1 MISLFQVEQVD
12 KEISEACDRL
22 WASNERIRHVGF
34 YDGLG
39 RILFDSIR
47 PRRIALEGTEEMHI
61 LNGTIASMIN
71 LWNPSQDLIGKT
83 LSIIMIKEKLIA
95 LIVPQKEGKYFLIV
109 LEAGTP
115 LESVEEEREKI
126 LEMNSR

>member
-12 KEISEACDRL
+12 QEIREASDRL
-22 WASNERIRHVGF
+22 RASNERMRHVGF
-34 YDGLG
+34 YDDLV

-47 PRRIALEGTEEMHI
+47 PGRIALEGTEEIHI

-71 LWNPSQDLIGKT
+71 LWNPLRDLIGKT

-109 LEAGTP
+109 FEAGTL
-115 LESVEEEREKI
+115 LESVEVVREKI
-126 LEMNSR
+126 LGMNAR